1 MFSNLLMILKILN
14 MLVIIATI
22 IVISIHY
29 DHDEDGDLHESRIS
43 RFSGNRKRE
52 ICSSK
57 RSAHISSIYWSVE
70 LWYWVNVYEY
80 LHQQT

>member
-22 IVISIHY
+22 IVISVHY
-29 DHDEDGDLHESRIS
+29 DHDEDADLHESRIS

-57 RSAHISSIYWSVE
+57 RSAHKSSIYWCRE
-70 LWYWVNVYEY
+70 LWYCVNVYEY